1 MDPKVQEMHRDLLSK
16 IADVCLATAT
26 DKKDYTPT
34 DLLNA
39 TLIFQ
44 DVFMNKIFDYQQS
57 KEMAVDT
64 AQAEG
69 EEAGQQLRDIIKQFT
84 GIDLHVVAQQQ

>member
-1 MDPKVQEMHRDLLSK
+1 MNPEVQAMHRDLLSK

-26 DKKDYTPT
+26 DKKEYTDV

-57 KEMAVDT
+57 KNMSEDT
-64 AQAEG
+64 STAEG
-69 EEAGQQLRDIIKQFT
+69 EEAGRQLRDIIRQFT
-84 GIDLHVVAQQQ
+84 GIDMHEVAAKQ